1 MPKVHFPRLVRAPVH
16 GFAMA
21 VVLAALASTIS
32 GCSNHQPP
40 PEPRTAPQLEQ
51 AAVRCM
57 SARDWECAEDNWS
70 QYIKLRPDDSRAI
83 ANYGFALHFEGND
96 QAAVRQFETAIA
108 QGEGTYDLFAAYAD
122 SLENVGRTEA
132 AIDWS
137 YKALQLVP
145 SLVDVRG
152 NLAKLLVHQK
162 KYYEALAL
170 LAEFDQR
177 LEAEGHLPY
186 FKGQR
191 IAIESTTPRHDS
203 ASDGRQ
209 PAPLRMVEYNG
220 HFFAPVRIGE
230 APVAAFV
237 VNTGASTVTLDD
249 DFLVASKAKYTI
261 ARIHA
266 PVKIADGSIVDAK
279 LVAIDHMEIGDF
291 ELDDVPAVV
300 CGTCALLLG
309 ENALSQFDMAATKI
323 QGVNALTLHPRP
335 VTSNT
340 TPTRAR

>member
-1 MPKVHFPRLVRAPVH
+1 MPKAYFPRLARVPVRA
-16 GFAMA
+16 FAMTVIGA
-21 VVLAALASTIS
+21 TLAATLS
-32 GCSNHQPP
+32 GCSSPQPP
-40 PEPRTAPQLEQ
+40 PEPKTAPELEQ
-51 AAVRCM
+51 AAVQCM
-57 SARDWECAEDNWS
+57 STRDWKCAEDNWS
-70 QYIKLRPDDSRAI
+70 QYVKLRPDDSRAI
-83 ANYGFALHFEGND
+83 ANYGFALHFDGND
-96 QAAVRQFETAIA
+96 EAAIRQFETAIG

-122 SLENVGRTEA
+122 SLANVGRTEA

-137 YKALQLVP
+137 YKSLQLVP

-170 LAEFDQR
+170 LAEFDQH
-177 LEAEGHLPY
+177 LEAEGHSPY

-191 IAIESTTPRHDS
+191 IAIESTAPRS
-203 ASDGRQ
+203 ALASDDR
-209 PAPLRMVEYNG
+209 PSVPLRMVEFND
-220 HFFAPVRIGE
+220 HFFAPVRIGD

-237 VNTGASTVTLDD
+237 VDTGASTVTLDD

-261 ARIHA
+261 TRIHA

-279 LVAIDHMEIGDF
+279 LVAIDHMQIGNF

-309 ENALSQFDMAATKI
+309 ENALSHFDMAATKV
-323 QGVNALTLHPRP
+323 QGVNALTLSPRHGSP
-335 VTSNT
+335 DNSQGK
-340 TPTRAR
+340 

>member
-1 MPKVHFPRLVRAPVH
+1 MNTQA
-16 GFAMA
+16 FARFIT
-21 VVLAALASTIS
+21 VAALLVAIV
-32 GCSNHQPP
+32 GCSSPQSPLQPK
-40 PEPRTAPQLEQ
+40 TAPELEQ
-51 AAVRCM
+51 AAIHCM
-57 SARDWECAEDNWS
+57 SERNWECAESDWS
-70 QYIKLRPDDSRAI
+70 QYIKLRPNDGRAI
-83 ANYGFALHFEGND
+83 ANYGFALHFDGND
-96 QAAVRQFETAIA
+96 QAAIRQFETAIS

-122 SLENVGRTEA
+122 SLANIGRTKA

-170 LAEFDQR
+170 LAEFDQH
-177 LEAEGHLPY
+177 LEAEGHPPY

-191 IAIESTTPRHDS
+191 IAIESTAPRRLPANDDQQ
-203 ASDGRQ
+203 SD
-209 PAPLRMVEYNG
+209 PLRMVEFNG

-230 APVAAFV
+230 SPVAAFV
-237 VNTGASTVTLDD
+237 VDTGASTVTLDD

-261 ARIHA
+261 ARVHA
-266 PVKIADGSIVDAK
+266 PVKIADGSVVDAK
-279 LVAIDHMEIGDF
+279 LVAIDHMEIGNY

-309 ENALSQFDMAATKI
+309 ENVLSHFDMSATKV
-323 QGVNALTLHPRP
+323 QGVNALTLHPHTGIP
-335 VTSNT
+335 DATSV
-340 TPTRAR
+340 RGR

>member
-1 MPKVHFPRLVRAPVH
+1 MPTDARTPHPASLRIKAFAKAIIGTWLV
-16 GFAMA
+16 
-21 VVLAALASTIS
+21 AAIA
-32 GCSNHQPP
+32 GCSSPQPP
-40 PEPRTAPQLEQ
+40 QPKTAPELEQ
-51 AAVRCM
+51 AAIHCM
-57 SARDWECAEDNWS
+57 SERSWRCAEDDWS

-83 ANYGFALHFEGND
+83 ANYGFALHFDGND
-96 QAAVRQFETAIA
+96 QAAIRQFEIAIG

-122 SLENVGRTEA
+122 SLANVGRTET

-137 YKALQLVP
+137 YKSLQLVP

-152 NLAKLLVHQK
+152 NLAKLLVRQK

-170 LAEFDQR
+170 LAEFDQH
-177 LEAEGHLPY
+177 LEAEGHPPY

-191 IAIESTTPRHDS
+191 IAIESTAPRHVS
-203 ASDGRQ
+203 AGDGRQ
-209 PAPLRMVEYNG
+209 PEPLRMVEFNG

-237 VNTGASTVTLDD
+237 VDTGASTVTLDD
-249 DFLVASKAKYTI
+249 EFLVASKAKYTI

-279 LVAIDHMEIGDF
+279 LVAIDHMEIGNF

-309 ENALSQFDMAATKI
+309 ENALSHFDMAATKV
-323 QGVNALTLHPRP
+323 QGVNALTLSPRQGISESKP
-335 VTSNT
+335 GG
-340 TPTRAR
+340 

>member
-1 MPKVHFPRLVRAPVH
+1 MPTDARSSHPVNFHIQAFAKVT
-16 GFAMA
+16 A
-21 VVLAALASTIS
+21 VTLLLAAIS
-32 GCSNHQPP
+32 GCSSPQLPP
-40 PEPRTAPQLEQ
+40 KPKTAPEFEQ
-51 AAVRCM
+51 AAIHCM

-70 QYIKLRPDDSRAI
+70 QYIKLRPGDSRAI
-83 ANYGFALHFEGND
+83 ANYGFALHFDGND
-96 QAAVRQFETAIA
+96 QAAIRQFETAIG

-122 SLENVGRTEA
+122 SLANVGRTEA
-132 AIDWS
+132 AVDWS

-152 NLAKLLVHQK
+152 SLAKLLVRQK

-170 LAEFDQR
+170 LAEFDQH
-177 LEAEGHLPY
+177 LEAEGHPPW

-191 IAIESTTPRHDS
+191 IAIESTVPRPLPGND
-203 ASDGRQ
+203 DRR
-209 PAPLRMVEYNG
+209 PTPLRMVEFNG
-220 HFFAPVRIGE
+220 HFFAPVRIGD

-237 VNTGASTVTLDD
+237 VDTGASTVTLDD

-279 LVAIDHMEIGDF
+279 LVAIDHMEIGNF

-309 ENALSQFDMAATKI
+309 ENALSHFDMAATKV
-323 QGVNALTLHPRP
+323 QGVNALTLIPHQG
-335 VTSNT
+335 
-340 TPTRAR
+340 TPDDRQGK

>member
-1 MPKVHFPRLVRAPVH
+1 MHKAYFPRLARVPVRT
-16 GFAMA
+16 FAK
-21 VVLAALASTIS
+21 AAIGATLVATLS
-32 GCSNHQPP
+32 GCSSPQPP
-40 PEPRTAPQLEQ
+40 PKPKTAPELEQ
-51 AAVRCM
+51 AAVHCM
-57 SARDWECAEDNWS
+57 STRDWECAEDNWS
-70 QYIKLRPDDSRAI
+70 RYIKLRPDDSRAI

-96 QAAVRQFETAIA
+96 QAAIHQFETAIA

-122 SLENVGRTEA
+122 SLANAGRTEA

-137 YKALQLVP
+137 YKSLQLVP

-152 NLAKLLVHQK
+152 NLAKMLVHQK

-170 LAEFDQR
+170 LAEFDQH
-177 LEAEGHLPY
+177 LEAEGHPPY

-191 IAIESTTPRHDS
+191 IAIESTAPRHLPINDGGS
-203 ASDGRQ
+203 AE
-209 PAPLRMVEYNG
+209 PLRMVEFND

-237 VNTGASTVTLDD
+237 VDTGASTVTLDD
-249 DFLVASKAKYTI
+249 NFLVASKAKYTI

-266 PVKIADGSIVDAK
+266 PMKIADGSIVDAK
-279 LVAIDHMEIGDF
+279 LVAIDHMEIGNY

-309 ENALSQFDMAATKI
+309 ENALSHFDMAATKV
-323 QGVNALTLHPRP
+323 QGVNALTLSPRQGIGNGKP
-335 VTSNT
+335 GG
-340 TPTRAR
+340 